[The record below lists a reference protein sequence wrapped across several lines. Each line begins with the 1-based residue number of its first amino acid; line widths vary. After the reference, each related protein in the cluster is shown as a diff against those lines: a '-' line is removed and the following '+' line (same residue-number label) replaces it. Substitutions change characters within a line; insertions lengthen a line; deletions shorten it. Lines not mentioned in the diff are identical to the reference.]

1 MGNRMNPL
9 QHSVTETIHFGRP
22 FEKEDFHICLTGTGD
37 YIPNL
42 GILACSIAEHN
53 KDLPLAFHFFV
64 DQLSEEEKGRIE
76 EFVRETTPRRKSPWE
91 ICPVEVHLLDIS
103 TFDSLLLADKK
114 AGYFFRLV
122 IPPTLEPI
130 TDKALYLDGDM
141 LCRGSLKELA
151 EMDMTG
157 IMAAVVSDR
166 GEEHH
171 RQMVH
176 TERYFNS
183 GMMLFNIKDWMK
195 ENLFDDIVGRA
206 MDRAAKKEKAVRLHD
221 QDILNEM
228 LDGRCHFI
236 DKKYNYL
243 YNLDLQS
250 LFKKQPH
257 NEDYKKQVI
266 LHFAGHTK
274 QWHSWVQDWDVV
286 KEYLEIKKNSPWKE
300 FSVVEPKTHKHLH
313 QAART
318 ARMNGKYCEMLGWY
332 WKYFRNK

>member
-1 MGNRMNPL
+1 MNPL
-9 QHSVTETIHFGRP
+9 INSVTETIHFGRP

-53 KDLPLAFHFFV
+53 KDLKLAFHFFV

-76 EFVRETTPRRKSPWE
+76 QFSRKRFSPA
-91 ICPVEVHLLDIS
+91 EVHLLELS

-122 IPPTLEPI
+122 IPPTLAPV

-151 EMDMTG
+151 EMDMED

-176 TERYFNS
+176 TTRYFNS

-195 ENLFDDIVGRA
+195 ENLFDDIVNRA
-206 MDRAAKKEKAVRLHD
+206 MARAAKKEKVVRLHD

-228 LDGRCHFI
+228 LDGRCRFL

-250 LFKKQPH
+250 IFKKQPH

-286 KEYLEIKKNSPWKE
+286 KEYLMIKKNSPWND
-300 FSVVEPKTHKHLH
+300 FPAVEPKTHKHLH

-318 ARMNGKYCEMLGWY
+318 ARINGKYCEMMKWY
-332 WKYFRNK
+332 WKYYKAK

>member
-1 MGNRMNPL
+1 MNPL
-9 QHSVTETIHFGRP
+9 INSVTETIHFGRP

-42 GILACSIAEHN
+42 GILACSIVEHN
-53 KDLPLAFHFFV
+53 KDLKLAFHFFV
-64 DQLSEEEKGRIE
+64 DQLSEEEKGRIGK
-76 EFVRETTPRRKSPWE
+76 FSREKD
-91 ICPVEVHLLDIS
+91 CPAEVHLLELS

-114 AGYFFRLV
+114 AGFFFRLV
-122 IPPTLEPI
+122 IPPTLAPI

-141 LCRGSLKELA
+141 LCRGSLQELA
-151 EMDMTG
+151 DMDMEG

-166 GEEHH
+166 REEFHCGL
-171 RQMVH
+171 VN
-176 TERYFNS
+176 TSRYFNS

-195 ENLFDDIVGRA
+195 ENLFDDIVRRA
-206 MDRAAKKEKAVRLHD
+206 LIQAKKREKVVRLHD

-228 LDGRCHFI
+228 LDGRCRFI
-236 DKKYNYL
+236 EKKYNYL
-243 YNLDLQS
+243 FNLDLQS
-250 LFKKQPH
+250 IFKKQPH

-286 KEYLEIKKNSPWKE
+286 KEYLMIKKNSPWND
-300 FSVVEPKTHKHLH
+300 FPAVEPKTHKHLH

-318 ARMNGKYCEMLGWY
+318 ARINGKYCEMMKWY
-332 WKYFRNK
+332 WKYYKAK

>member
-1 MGNRMNPL
+1 MGSKMNPL

-22 FEKEDFHICLTGTGD
+22 FEKEDFHICFTGTGD

-42 GILACSIAEHN
+42 GILACSIVEHN
-53 KDLPLAFHFFV
+53 KDLNLAFHFFV

-76 EFVRETTPRRKSPWE
+76 EFVREKNSPA
-91 ICPVEVHLLDIS
+91 EVHLLDIS

-122 IPPTLEPI
+122 IPPTLEAI
-130 TDKALYLDGDM
+130 TNKALYLDGDM

-151 EMDMTG
+151 DMDMTG

-195 ENLFDDIVGRA
+195 ENLFDDIVQRA
-206 MDRAAKKEKAVRLHD
+206 VNRAAKNEKVVRLHD

-228 LDGRCHFI
+228 LDGRCRFL

-250 LFKKQPH
+250 IFKKQPH
-257 NEDYKKQVI
+257 NEDYRDQII

-286 KEYLEIKKNSPWKE
+286 KEYLEIKKNSPWKDIP
-300 FSVVEPKTHKHLH
+300 VVEPKTYKHLH

-318 ARMNGKYCEMLGWY
+318 ARKGKKFGEILKWY
-332 WKYFRNK
+332 WKYYRAK

>member
-1 MGNRMNPL
+1 MNPL
-9 QHSVTETIHFGRP
+9 INSVTETIHFGRP

-42 GILACSIAEHN
+42 GILACSIVEHN
-53 KDLPLAFHFFV
+53 KDLNLAFHFFV
-64 DQLSEEEKGRIE
+64 DQLSEEEKRRIE
-76 EFVRETTPRRKSPWE
+76 KFARESNSPA
-91 ICPVEVHLLDIS
+91 EVHLLDIS

-122 IPPTLEPI
+122 IPPTLEAI
-130 TDKALYLDGDM
+130 TNKALYLDGDM

-151 EMDMTG
+151 DMDMTG

-171 RQMVH
+171 RQVVH

-195 ENLFDDIVGRA
+195 ENLFDDIVNRA
-206 MDRAAKKEKAVRLHD
+206 MAHAAKKEKVVRLHD

-228 LDGRCHFI
+228 LDGRCRFL

-250 LFKKQPH
+250 IFKKQPH
-257 NEDYKKQVI
+257 NEDYEKQII

-274 QWHSWVQDWDVV
+274 QWHSWVRDWDVV
-286 KEYLEIKKNSPWKE
+286 KEYLEIKKNSPWKGFPALE
-300 FSVVEPKTHKHLH
+300 AKTYKHFH
-313 QAART
+313 QVART
-318 ARMNGKYCEMLGWY
+318 ARMNGNFGEMLKWY
-332 WKYFRNK
+332 WKYFRTKRN

>member
-1 MGNRMNPL
+1 MNPL
-9 QHSVTETIHFGRP
+9 KNCCTETIHFGRP

-42 GILACSIAEHN
+42 GILACSIAESN
-53 KDLPLAFHFFV
+53 KDLKLAFHFFV
-64 DQLSEEEKGRIE
+64 DQLNEEEKGRIE
-76 EFVRETTPRRKSPWE
+76 EFARAKDSPA
-91 ICPVEVHLLDIS
+91 EVHLLDIS

-122 IPPTLEPI
+122 IPPTLAPM

-141 LCRGSLKELA
+141 LCRGSLKEL
-151 EMDMTG
+151 EDMDMTG

-171 RQMVH
+171 RQIVH

-195 ENLFDDIVGRA
+195 ENLFDDIVSHA
-206 MDRAAKKEKAVRLHD
+206 VTRAAKKEKVVRLHD

-228 LDGRCHFI
+228 LDGRCRFL

-250 LFKKQPH
+250 IFKKQPH
-257 NEDYKKQVI
+257 NEDYEKQVI

-300 FSVVEPKTHKHLH
+300 FPAVEPKTYKHLH

-318 ARMNGKYCEMLGWY
+318 ARMNKRFGEMLKWY
-332 WKYFRNK
+332 WKYYRTK